1 VAVLI
6 EGASDPGGAW
16 LESGPVLIAEDVLLL
31 LTDDTSGR
39 LSTARSG
46 DAAVEVEIL
55 LTGANLVELAL
66 MRRVDIS
73 REVKPIRILGIW
85 WDDRRVDGP
94 IVCDPSPTGDAVLDT
109 ALGIVRRKRQDIFA
123 TWARPSARDLPV
135 GPDPRGATGR
145 GLQMKLYGR
154 LASRGMVRYEPSIWA
169 LGNADRWPA
178 QDDRH
183 KVEVR
188 RWMIQALVEQTTPD
202 TLTAALIA
210 LLHTIKLEPQTVDH
224 RRYGV
229 SKRQLVERAEQIA
242 NSQLGARGCS

>member
-109 ALGIVRRKRQDIFA
+109 ALQIINRCQ
-123 TWARPSARDLPV
+123 
-135 GPDPRGATGR
+135 GR
-145 GLQMKLYGR
+145 AIHGDFTRNGR
-154 LASRGMVRYEPSIWA
+154 C
-169 LGNADRWPA
+169 
-178 QDDRH
+178 
-183 KVEVR
+183 
-188 RWMIQALVEQTTPD
+188 
-202 TLTAALIA
+202 
-210 LLHTIKLEPQTVDH
+210 
-224 RRYGV
+224 
-229 SKRQLVERAEQIA
+229 RQLTTCRSDLSREA
-242 NSQLGARGCS
+242 GAGPYS